1 MAIHGTLK
9 SSVVASGAGGTDQQA
24 VTGKG
29 FLYGFIISQTAG
41 AVELWDNTSAA
52 TTQLS
57 AGNALAMYAID
68 PPVPFNIG
76 VFVVMAANQTVT
88 VLYQTAP

>member
-9 SSVVASGAGGTDQQA
+9 SALVVGGAGGTDASA

-29 FLYGFIISQTAG
+29 FLYGFIISGVAG

-57 AGNALAMYAID
+57 AGNAMAMYAID

-76 VFVVMAANQTVT
+76 VFVVLAANQIVT
-88 VLYQTAP
+88 VLYQNAP

>member
-9 SSVVASGAGGTDQQA
+9 SAIVVGGAGGTDASA

-29 FLYGFIISQTAG
+29 FLYGFIISGATG

-52 TTQLS
+52 TTQLT
-57 AGNALAMYAID
+57 AGNAMAMYAID
-68 PPVPFNIG
+68 PPIPFKVG
-76 VFVVMAANQTVT
+76 VFVVLAANQNIT
-88 VLYQTAP
+88 VLYQDAP

>member
-9 SSVVASGAGGTDQQA
+9 SSIVIGGAGGTDASA

-29 FLYGFIISQTAG
+29 FLYGFVISGAAG

-76 VFVVMAANQTVT
+76 VFVVLAANQIVT
-88 VLYQTAP
+88 VLYQDAP